1 MAVCIACLG
10 GGCSAFVCVAVCAA
24 MVGLVGCN
32 YWRACVVSKIC
43 CSLVGAGRLRGHGV
57 WSVADRAG
65 FGCSMACG
73 GGIG

>member
-1 MAVCIACLG
+1 MAVCVACLG
-10 GGCSAFVCVAVCAA
+10 GWGSAFVCVAVCAV

-43 CSLVGAGRLRGHGV
+43 CGLVGAGCLRGHGV
-57 WSVADRAG
+57 WCVADRAG
-65 FGCSMACG
+65 VGWSMACR